1 MLLPVQ
7 KHPPTAEGGVLVGS
21 YPREAFLGG
30 RESAQFTVAVAV
42 VGVEGLQESENRR

>member
-21 YPREAFLGG
+21 HPREALLGG
-30 RESAQFTVAVAV
+30 RESARFTVAV
-42 VGVEGLQESENRR
+42 VGVEGLQESENRS